1 VTKTKCPYCWT
12 SYRRNELHMRCGEQC
27 DHKGEPFAERQLKSG
42 RCPHGKL
49 PQSRRACPNPAC
61 GRELLREY
69 VDGAGRNIAVIGS
82 SDSGKSTW
90 VGVLVHEFQRGQVNE
105 RFPGM
110 SLDLLGEESRVRYQ
124 RDFDKP
130 LFEDGRPLTQTASA
144 RISSPEPLMFSL
156 RFRRDGVFRSARIA
170 PVVTVFYDTAG
181 EDVARATA
189 MDQLISYL
197 EAAEG
202 IILLLDP
209 LQMPKIRD
217 LVGVNGTKSRY
228 TDQLHVL
235 NRLGELLR
243 ERTAGPVDRRLR
255 TPLAVALT
263 KLDLLPESLAPES
276 PLRQPSKHIGAYDE
290 ADGLDVH
297 EEVRA
302 WLHQWYDPA
311 FDRSTA
317 NTFET
322 YRYFGLSALG
332 APPVDG
338 NHLAPEG
345 VHPYRLEDPMLWLLA
360 RFGAI
365 RTMKGK
371 R

>member
-1 VTKTKCPYCWT
+1 MAKTKCPYCWA
-12 SYRRNELHMRCGEQC
+12 SHRHNELHMRCGERC
-27 DHKGEPFAERQLKSG
+27 DHKGETFVERQLKNG
-42 RCPHGKL
+42 RCPHGQL
-49 PQSRRACPNPAC
+49 PQSRRVCPNC
-61 GRELLREY
+61 ERELLREY
-69 VDGAGRNIAVIGS
+69 IDGGGRNIAVIGS

-105 RFPGM
+105 RFTGM
-110 SLDLLGEESRVRYQ
+110 SLDLLGEASRLRYQ
-124 RDFDKP
+124 RDFDTP
-130 LFEDGRPLTQTASA
+130 LFEERRPLKQTASA
-144 RISSPEPLMFSL
+144 RVSSPEPLMFSL
-156 RFRRDGVFRSARIA
+156 RFRRQRMLGTARVA

-181 EDVARATA
+181 EDVARAEA
-189 MDQLISYL
+189 MDELTSYL
-197 EAAEG
+197 DAAEG

-209 LQMPKIRD
+209 LQMPKVRD
-217 LVGVNGTKSRY
+217 LVGTNGTKTRY
-228 TDQLHVL
+228 TDQLYVL

-243 ERTAGPVDRRLR
+243 ERVAGSVDRRLR
-255 TPLAVALT
+255 TPLAIALT
-263 KLDLLPESLAPES
+263 KLDLLPETLSPES
-276 PLRQPSKHIGAYDE
+276 PLRQPSRHVGVYDE

-302 WLHQWYDPA
+302 WLDQWYDPA
-311 FDRSTA
+311 FDRSIA

-338 NHLAPEG
+338 NHLAPQG

-365 RTMKGK
+365 KTMKGK

>member
-1 VTKTKCPYCWT
+1 MTKTKCPYCWT
-12 SYRRNELHMRCGEQC
+12 SSRRNELHMRCGEQC
-27 DHKGEPFAERQLKSG
+27 DHKGETFAERQLKNG

-49 PQSRRACPNPAC
+49 PQSRRVCPSC

-69 VDGAGRNIAVIGS
+69 LDGAGRNIAVIGS

-90 VGVLVHEFQRGQVNE
+90 VGVLIHEFQRGQVNE
-105 RFPGM
+105 RFTGM
-110 SLDLLGEESRVRYQ
+110 SLDLLGEESRVRYR
-124 RDFDKP
+124 RDFDTP
-130 LFEDGRPLTQTASA
+130 LFEEGRPLRQTASA
-144 RISSPEPLMFSL
+144 RVTSPEPLMFSL
-156 RFRRDGVFRSARIA
+156 RFRRQGMFGSARIA

-181 EDVARATA
+181 EDVARAEA

-197 EAAEG
+197 DAAEG

-209 LQMPKIRD
+209 LQMPKVRD
-217 LVGVNGTKSRY
+217 LVGVNGSKSRY

-243 ERTAGPVDRRLR
+243 ERSSGRVERRLR

-263 KLDLLPESLAPES
+263 KLDLLPDSLAPES
-276 PLRQPSKHIGAYDE
+276 PLRQPSGHIGVYDE

-302 WLHQWYDPA
+302 WLDQWYDPA
-311 FDRSTA
+311 FDRSIA

-332 APPVDG
+332 HRRSTASTSRRK
-338 NHLAPEG
+338 ACT
-345 VHPYRLEDPMLWLLA
+345 
-360 RFGAI
+360 
-365 RTMKGK
+365 RTAWRTPCCGCWPGSV
-371 R
+371 RSG

>member
-1 VTKTKCPYCWT
+1 MATTKCPYCWA
-12 SYRRNELHMRCGEQC
+12 SHRRNELHMRCGERC
-27 DHKGEPFAERQLKSG
+27 DHRGEAFPERQLKNG
-42 RCPHGKL
+42 RCPHGQL
-49 PQSRRACPNPAC
+49 PQSRRVCPDC
-61 GRELLREY
+61 GKDLLREY
-69 VDGAGRNIAVIGS
+69 LDSGGRNIAVIGS
-82 SDSGKSTW
+82 ADSGKSTW

-105 RFPGM
+105 RFAGM
-110 SLDLLGEESRVRYQ
+110 SLDLLGEASRTRYRQ
-124 RDFDKP
+124 DFDTP
-130 LFEDGRPLTQTASA
+130 LFEEHRPLRQTSSA
-144 RISSPEPLMFSL
+144 RVKTPEPLMFSL
-156 RFRRDGVFRSARIA
+156 RFRRTGRLGATRVA

-181 EDVARATA
+181 EDVARAEA

-197 EAAEG
+197 DAAEG

-209 LQMPKIRD
+209 LQMPKVRD
-217 LVGVNGTKSRY
+217 HVGTNGAKSGY
-228 TDQLHVL
+228 TEQLHVL

-243 ERTAGPVDRRLR
+243 ERGNSRVDKRLR
-255 TPLAVALT
+255 TPLAIALT
-263 KLDLLPESLAPES
+263 KFDLLSDMFGAES
-276 PLRQPSKHIGAYDE
+276 PLHQQSRHVGVYDE

-302 WLHQWYDPA
+302 WLNQWYDPA
-311 FDRSTA
+311 FDRSIA
-317 NTFET
+317 NTFEV

-338 NHLAPEG
+338 NNLAPEG

-365 RTMKGK
+365 KTTKGK

>member
-1 VTKTKCPYCWT
+1 
-12 SYRRNELHMRCGEQC
+12 
-27 DHKGEPFAERQLKSG
+27 
-42 RCPHGKL
+42 
-49 PQSRRACPNPAC
+49 
-61 GRELLREY
+61 
-69 VDGAGRNIAVIGS
+69 
-82 SDSGKSTW
+82 
-90 VGVLVHEFQRGQVNE
+90 
-105 RFPGM
+105 
-110 SLDLLGEESRVRYQ
+110 VRYQ

-130 LFEDGRPLTQTASA
+130 LFEEQRPLTQTASA
-144 RISSPEPLMFSL
+144 RVSSPEPLMFSL
-156 RFRRDGVFRSARIA
+156 RFRRPGVLGSARVA

-181 EDVARATA
+181 EDVARAEA

-197 EAAEG
+197 DAAEG

-209 LQMPKIRD
+209 LQMPKVRD
-217 LVGVNGTKSRY
+217 LVGANGAKTRY

-243 ERTAGPVDRRLR
+243 ERRTGPVDRRLR

-263 KLDLLPESLAPES
+263 KLDLLPDSFATES
-276 PLRQPSKHIGAYDE
+276 PLRQPSRHVGAYDE

-302 WLHQWYDPA
+302 WLDQWYDPA
-311 FDRSTA
+311 FDRSVA

-338 NHLAPEG
+338 KHLAPQG

-365 RTMKGK
+365 GTTKGK